1 MNLDGGEEDGRQWWF
16 RAEVD
21 ANARWV
27 SSPATKEGG
36 SVQEDAPCKG
46 MFERSDGSKHDEQTL
61 QQRKAN
67 RECAYAAV
75 VVACVGVGAGHS

>member
-1 MNLDGGEEDGRQWWF
+1 MGGNGAFEQR
-16 RAEVD
+16 VD
-21 ANARWV
+21 TRARWAV

-46 MFERSDGSKHDEQTL
+46 MFEMSDGSKHDGQTL

-67 RECAYAAV
+67 TECAYAAV